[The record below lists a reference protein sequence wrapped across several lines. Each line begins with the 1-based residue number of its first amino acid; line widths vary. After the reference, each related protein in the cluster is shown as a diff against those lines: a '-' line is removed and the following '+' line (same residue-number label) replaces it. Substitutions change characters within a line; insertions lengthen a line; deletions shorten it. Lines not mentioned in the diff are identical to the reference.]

1 MKVSIDMSPEYREP
15 YAIIRTDK
23 MTEEIQRIADLL
35 GGTGIPVAAV
45 KNSGDIAILQNSE
58 ICMVRIESGC
68 AVIYGKNEK
77 YRSNKKLYELLE
89 QLGPD
94 FMQISKSAIVNM
106 RHIDSL
112 ETGFSGADTSE
123 NEKRL
128 QRIYFK
134 KISEGFQEATRAV
147 KHGIG
152 L

>member
-134 KISEGFQEATRAV
+134 KISEGFKEASRAV

>member
-112 ETGFSGADTSE
+112 ETGFSGAILLKMKNGCKEYISRKYLKD
-123 NEKRL
+123 
-128 QRIYFK
+128 FK
-134 KISEGFQEATRAV
+134 KQL
-147 KHGIG
+147 G

>member
-58 ICMVRIESGC
+58 IQICDSEH
-68 AVIYGKNEK
+68 AA
-77 YRSNKKLYELLE
+77 YRQSRNR
-89 QLGPD
+89 
-94 FMQISKSAIVNM
+94 FF
-106 RHIDSL
+106 RR
-112 ETGFSGADTSE
+112 DTSE

-134 KISEGFQEATRAV
+134 KISEGFQEASRAV